1 MRSIAQRR
9 ARKLSTCVQ
18 RVHGDARLN
27 VKAFQASWRKPSRA
41 EVQVDCQQ
49 GTGRFK
55 RHVRLLEKER

>member
-49 GTGRFK
+49 GTDRFK
-55 RHVRLLEKER
+55 VTSASLEKET